1 MTGDTP
7 VVPISADVTS
17 RPGVDHFPGL
27 LHHCSTILSTLSL
40 PFPYS
45 FVFGKSRATSQWV
58 TQWVTHPGSVLAFFS
73 LNFRVTMEPGASELL
88 KGLVLGRDGNIHL
101 RITLLGDWV
110 THLGSAL
117 ASFSLNFE
125 VLTKPEA
132 NELPKCL
139 VLSRD
144 ENIHLRITPL
154 GDVGCYS

>member
-17 RPGVDHFPGL
+17 RPGADHFLGL
-27 LHHCSTILSTLSL
+27 FHHCSTILSTLGL
-40 PFPYS
+40 PFPHG

-58 TQWVTHPGSVLAFFS
+58 THPGSALAFFS
-73 LNFRVTMEPGASELL
+73 LNFRVPTELGASDLP
-88 KGLVLGRDGNIHL
+88 KSLVLGRDGNIHL

-110 THLGSAL
+110 THPGSAL

-125 VLTKPEA
+125 VPTKPEA

-144 ENIHLRITPL
+144 GNIHLRITP
-154 GDVGCYS
+154 